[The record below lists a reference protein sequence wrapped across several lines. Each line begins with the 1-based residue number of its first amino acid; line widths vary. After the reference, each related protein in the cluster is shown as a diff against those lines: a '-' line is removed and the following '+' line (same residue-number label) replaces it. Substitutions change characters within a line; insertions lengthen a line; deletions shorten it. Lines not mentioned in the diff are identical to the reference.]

1 MSAIVTADTHWN
13 DNPRDESRWGLLDWL
28 AKDVTADELL
38 ILGDLTVA
46 KNNHPARMVN
56 RLVDQFIKLSQHYQH
71 IYILKGNHDYTD
83 PNCPFFM
90 FVETL
95 RDNITFIPEPE
106 AFDLTI
112 GKWVFMP
119 AGTDWRE
126 NQVKILKQQVFA
138 HVSFDG
144 AISESGYQLSGVNPN
159 IVRETQAKVISGD
172 VHKPQTLNR
181 GAIEY
186 VGAPYHIHFGDD
198 YEPRI
203 LLLQND
209 GTRSNLYF
217 PAPKKYHKTI
227 TTLADLDR
235 INVQKG
241 DQVKLTV
248 QMRRA
253 DLPDWKNWR
262 DLIKAQ
268 AEREGWQLFGPEL
281 KLQPDTIAKASGS
294 TRVSNQSLIDD
305 YATRQKASKK
315 HVAIGQELLKGVTD
329 ER

>member
-1 MSAIVTADTHWN
+1 VTADTHWN
-13 DNPRDESRWGLLDWL
+13 DNPRDESRWALLDWL
-28 AKDVTADELL
+28 ANDVIADELI

-56 RLVDQFIKLSQHYQH
+56 RLVDNFLRLSLGYKK
-71 IYILKGNHDYTD
+71 IYILKGNHDYVD
-83 PNCPFFM
+83 PNCPFFG
-90 FVETL
+90 FLADTK
-95 RDNITFIPEPE
+95 DNITFITEPI
-106 AFDLTI
+106 DLNLTI
-112 GKWVFMP
+112 GDWLFMP
-119 AGTDWRE
+119 AGTDWQE
-126 NQVKILKQQVFA
+126 HQFKLFKKNIFA
-138 HVSFDG
+138 HATFDG
-144 AISESGYQLSGVNPN
+144 AISETGYQLTGVNPN
-159 IVRETQAKVISGD
+159 IVRETQATVISGD
-172 VHKPQTLNR
+172 VHKPQTLSR

-209 GTRSNLYF
+209 GTRSDLYF
-217 PAPKKYHKTI
+217 PAPKKHHKTI

-281 KLQPDTIAKASGS
+281 KLQADTLAKASAS
-294 TRVSNQSLIDD
+294 SRVSNESLIDD
-305 YATRQKASKK
+305 YAARQKASKR

-329 ER
+329 VR